1 MTLRSGEEIVDEIDV
16 ADAHPRGAR
25 PFGREQYLEKFCTL
39 AEPVLGADECCRF
52 LDLALRLP
60 ELEPPEVRAL
70 TIVATSLTGSDR
82 PGIF

>member
-1 MTLRSGEEIVDEIDV
+1 
-16 ADAHPRGAR
+16 
-25 PFGREQYLEKFCTL
+25 LEKFCTL
-39 AEPVLGADECCRF
+39 AEPVLGADGCRRF